1 MTCSC
6 SSARR
11 RRARIK
17 ARITSPLTDLD
28 RKQDRAPVPT
38 DWTYAPAP
46 ESRDIV
52 KLAERYGHFIG
63 GDWVEAT
70 ATYETISPRDEE
82 MLAAGG
88 QGTPED
94 VDAAVDAA
102 RAAFS
107 NGWSAL
113 PRSGRAK

>member
-6 SSARR
+6 SCARR

-63 GDWVEAT
+63 GEWVEAT
-70 ATYETISPRDEE
+70 STYETISPRDEE
-82 MLAAGG
+82 VLAAVP
-88 QGTPED
+88 QGAPQD
-94 VDAAVDAA
+94 VHAPRDAP
-102 RAAFS
+102 RAPFS
-107 NGWSAL
+107 HG
-113 PRSGRAK
+113 